1 MFDLFSSD
9 TLFWWCIMFFV
20 VIVSSFFNGLI
31 TPKILLIS
39 FRKRLFDE
47 PDKRKI
53 HCAHI
58 PRLGGFA
65 FAPCILFTVA
75 LAVGMALIF
84 SKDELIIHLVAESR
98 NVAFGTCAMMLI
110 FLIGTMDDLVGVRYR
125 NKFYI
130 QILCA
135 VLLIFGNVWIN
146 DLHGLFGVHQIPWY
160 LGYLLTVL
168 VIVFI
173 TNAINLMDGIDGL
186 ASGLSGVA
194 LIYYGAIFMLDE
206 KFIYALISFAAL
218 GTIIPFY
225 YYNVFGSVEHGRKI
239 FMGDT
244 GSLTLGL
251 ILSYLSIE
259 LNSHTPNETLVS
271 YNYFVLAFAPLI
283 VPCFDVVRVFMH
295 RIRCGNSPFLPDKN
309 HLHHKLLAMGM
320 KQRKAMISI
329 LCISIF
335 LIIVNMIL
343 SCFIQVTLL
352 LILNM
357 IAWLLFIK
365 YLNKKIHEYKVL
377 KKTYSEE

>member
-1 MFDLFSSD
+1 
-9 TLFWWCIMFFV
+9 
-20 VIVSSFFNGLI
+20 
-31 TPKILLIS
+31 
-39 FRKRLFDE
+39 
-47 PDKRKI
+47 
-53 HCAHI
+53 
-58 PRLGGFA
+58 
-65 FAPCILFTVA
+65 
-75 LAVGMALIF
+75 MALIF
-84 SKDELIIHLVAESR
+84 SKDELIILLVAESR
-98 NVAFGTCAMMLI
+98 NVAFGICAMMLI

-146 DLHGLFGVHQIPWY
+146 DLHGLFGVHQIPSY

-225 YYNVFGSVEHGRKI
+225 YYNVFGSAEHGRKI

-259 LNSHTPNETLVS
+259 LKSHTPNETLVS

-295 RIRCGNSPFLPDKN
+295 RIRRGNSLFLPNKN

-320 KQRKAMISI
+320 KQRKAMVSI

-352 LILNM
+352 LVMDI
-357 IAWLLFIK
+357 IVWLLFIK
-365 YLNKKIHEYKVL
+365 YLNKRIREYNIQ
-377 KKTYSEE
+377 KKTYSEK